1 MLTQDE
7 ATMRKRNPRR
17 ERRLW
22 HDGQN
27 TPSLG
32 CLTCRDKTACGGLSV
47 TAGFYDCL
55 QFCCGKPNDCDRVC
69 RNHPEYADRVREVT
83 TFDLEN
89 VPRTEPLIAPAL
101 PRTVPLV
108 FHASGRVEL
117 VESAAV
123 ALPLYCL
130 FDRWTGKMRFLD
142 RGHLCSKFRIAP
154 GTTILLTGVNRDPPL
169 ERWWG
174 YGEGVRRKI
183 IRSLKTLG
191 IGIVTVPNYS
201 LFLNRPRWDDLFA
214 MKRIAIVH
222 QEFLSQGLPAALH
235 VNGRTDRDFERW
247 GDYIAS
253 RPEIAHIA
261 YEFTTGTGWGC
272 RRYHH
277 AKWLA
282 GLASRV
288 RRPLHLI
295 IRGGTEVLPA
305 LVAAFEEVTV
315 IDSSV
320 FMKTMKRQRAV
331 ATGNVRVGW
340 RSESTARGAPLDRL
354 FAENLS
360 VVSDRNSIIAS
371 SAVLKR
377 TGTA

>member
-1 MLTQDE
+1 MLTQNE
-7 ATMRKRNPRR
+7 AAMHKRNPRR
-17 ERRLW
+17 ERRFW
-22 HDGQN
+22 HDRQN

-32 CLTCRDKTACGGLSV
+32 CLTCRDKNICGGLSLR
-47 TAGFYDCL
+47 AGFYDCL

-83 TFDLEN
+83 TFDLGN
-89 VPRTEPLIAPAL
+89 VPRAEPLIAPAL

-108 FHASGRVEL
+108 FHASGRAKLVEL
-117 VESAAV
+117 HTV
-123 ALPLYCL
+123 ALPLYGL
-130 FDRWTGKMRFLD
+130 FDRWTGSTRFLNHND
-142 RGHLCSKFRIAP
+142 LCAKFRIAP

-174 YGEGVRRKI
+174 YGEEVRRKT

-191 IGIVTVPNYS
+191 VGLVTVPNYS

-222 QEFLSQGLPAALH
+222 QELLSEGMPAALH

-247 GDYIAS
+247 GDYIAG
-253 RPEIAHIA
+253 RPEITHIA

-272 RRYHH
+272 RREHH
-277 AKWLA
+277 AKWLI

-288 RRPLHLI
+288 QRPLHLI
-295 IRGGTEVLPA
+295 IRGGMEVLPA
-305 LVAAFEEVTV
+305 LVASFEEVTV
-315 IDSSV
+315 IDSSI

-331 ATGNVRVGW
+331 STGNIRLDW
-340 RSESTARGAPLDRL
+340 RSELTTEGAPLDKL

-360 VVSDRNSIIAS
+360 VVSDRISIIAS
-371 SAVLKR
+371 SPVLKK